1 MATTRQKTTTGPISM
16 TVVVAS
22 LGVVVAAVFIGPA
35 GVGKRGSTQKRG
47 KSHKNEFLH
56 WDFSLSTSNHSE
68 HLERPGS
75 GRRAYFGTHLKYS
88 SALPWRTK
96 GMAGFAS
103 TLTVSTAF
111 PVREQ
116 YSLAST

>member
-1 MATTRQKTTTGPISM
+1 MA
-16 TVVVAS
+16 VVVAS
-22 LGVVVAAVFIGPA
+22 LGVVVAAVLIGPA
-35 GVGKRGSTQKRG
+35 GVCKRGSTQKRG

-56 WDFSLSTSNHSE
+56 LDFPLSTSNHSE
-68 HLERPGS
+68 HVWRSGS

-88 SALPWRTK
+88 SALPWRTN

-103 TLTVSTAF
+103 MLTVSTAF

-116 YSLAST
+116 NSLAST